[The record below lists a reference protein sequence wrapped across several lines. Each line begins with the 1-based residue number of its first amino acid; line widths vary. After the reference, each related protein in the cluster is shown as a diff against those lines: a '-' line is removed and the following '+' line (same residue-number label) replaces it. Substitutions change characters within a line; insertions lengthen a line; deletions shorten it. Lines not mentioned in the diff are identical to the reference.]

1 MKRINK
7 ITSWIVLAG
16 IYLVSSCTSDRGG
29 ISPTVSYD
37 KVPAISTNVNA
48 GGSQSIDVANLA
60 SFKGKIDIAAYFAD
74 QPLPEKV
81 DVVVRKNASNASA
94 KVFKEGVTSL
104 PASFEITAA
113 DLTALFGEAPKLGDS
128 YDFSVNIYTKDG
140 MFEGFPQTG
149 VGMASGVANM
159 VGFSYFA
166 RFGAICAY
174 DSNIFQGDFEV
185 VSDAFEEYA
194 GGEIITLTKLSETT
208 FSFIYTL
215 ANDPVPVVITVNPIN
230 NTISSFPRT
239 SVGSSYTWPWSTYTG
254 AFLIGQTGGSVAPC
268 DGKVTL
274 MLDYGVDAG
283 NFSGGPYALV
293 LVKKK

>member
-37 KVPAISTNVNA
+37 KVPAISTKVNA
-48 GGSQSIDVANLA
+48 GGSQSIDVVNLGN
-60 SFKGKIDIAAYFAD
+60 FKGKIDIAAYFAD

-81 DVVVRKNASNASA
+81 DVVVRKNASNAST

-113 DLTALFGEAPKLGDS
+113 DLTALFGEAPKLGDN

-174 DSNIFQGDFEV
+174 DSQLYQGEFIV
-185 VSDAFEEYA
+185 VEDGWGDYPAGDVIELTRISD
-194 GGEIITLTKLSETT
+194 TQ
-208 FSFIYTL
+208 FSFEFADVTS
-215 ANDPVPVVITVNPIN
+215 VPVVVTVAAN
-230 NTISSFPRT
+230 NTVSVAKQVYTTNGYGAGYGPISVE
-239 SVGSSYTWPWSTYTG
+239 SVG
-254 AFLIGQTGGSVAPC
+254 GGTNNYVAPC
-268 DGKVTL
+268 DETVAIRLAHT
-274 MLDYGVDAG
+274 VAAG
-283 NFSGGPYALV
+283 SFGEFALV
-293 LVKKK
+293 LKKKR